1 MFRLSL
7 RARRSPLNT
16 LQSLLAAASPML
28 LLLTGLIPAA
38 WANRHVHQMRMFAL
52 GITSLALTLASATA
66 GLLAWRGPIDSVLVS
81 VAWPYKLSAGVYI
94 DSLSVVML
102 LLISFIGLIIVRYSI
117 SYLDRE
123 ATQGQFLKWMLFSL
137 GAVQLLVV
145 SRDLVMLT
153 AAWMLTSSGL
163 HRLLTHY
170 PDRTWAIWAA
180 RKKFLIS
187 RLGDLFLLAALWLTY
202 YCFGTTEYAE
212 IFAATQKLHES
223 SAGGDFWI
231 SAIGSLYV
239 LGAMT
244 KSAQF
249 PFHSWLPDTMETPTP
264 VSALMHAGIINAGG
278 FLVLRLS
285 PLISLSHL
293 ALDFLALIGAFTALF
308 GGLVMLTQTSVK
320 RQLAYSTIAQMG
332 FMMLQCGLGAFSAAL
347 LHIVAH
353 SLYKAHAFLSCG
365 SVLDAAAGR
374 KTDAGRI
381 DPSRRIPLML
391 PAAIMLAIA
400 ICSTTVWIFGVNL
413 TAKPGAIILSLILT
427 IALTQ
432 LVWSA
437 LSVGSMRLAMWGIL
451 AAALV
456 SVGYYGAYLVADQI
470 LRHSVSHQT
479 INPSLLDSLVILIVA
494 LGFIGIFLLQAAAAS
509 GWSGPLFRSLY
520 VHALNGFYIDVA
532 ARRVT
537 ARVYGQ
543 RGPVQ

>member
-1 MFRLSL
+1 VNSV
-7 RARRSPLNT
+7 
-16 LQSLLAAASPML
+16 QSLLAAASPL
-28 LLLTGLIPAA
+28 LLLLSGLIPAVM
-38 WANRHVHQMRMFAL
+38 ANRHVHQMRILAL
-52 GITSLALTLASATA
+52 CTTSMALTLAIATV
-66 GLLAWRGPIDSVLVS
+66 GLLAWHGPIDVVLVR
-81 VAWPYKLSAGVYI
+81 VKWPLKLSAGVYV

-123 ATQGQFLKWMLFSL
+123 ATQGQFLKWMLFTL

-187 RLGDLFLLAALWLTY
+187 RLGDLLILAALSLTY
-202 YCFGTTEYAE
+202 YRFGTTEYAE
-212 IFAATQKLHES
+212 IFAVTQKLQES
-223 SAGGDFWI
+223 GAGGDFWI

-320 RQLAYSTIAQMG
+320 RQLAYSTMAQMG

-374 KTDAGRI
+374 RTDAGRI

-400 ICSTTVWIFGVNL
+400 ICATTVWIFGVDL
-413 TAKPGAIILSLILT
+413 AAKPGAMILSLILS

-437 LSVGSMRLAMWGIL
+437 LSVGSMRLAVWGIL
-451 AAALV
+451 AAVLV

-470 LRHSVSHQT
+470 LLHSVSHQT
-479 INPSLLDSLVILIVA
+479 ITPSLLDSLVILIVA

-509 GWSGPLFRSLY
+509 GWSRPLFRSFY
-520 VHALNGFYIDVA
+520 VHALNGFYLDVP

>member
-1 MFRLSL
+1 V
-7 RARRSPLNT
+7 NIV
-16 LQSLLAAASPML
+16 QSLLAAAPPTL
-28 LLLTGLIPAA
+28 LLLAGLIPST
-38 WANRHVHQMRMFAL
+38 WANRHVNLMRTLGL
-52 GITSLALTLASATA
+52 GITSLALAFAIATA
-66 GLLAWRGPIDSVLVS
+66 SLLAWHGPSD
-81 VAWPYKLSAGVYI
+81 VALIRLTWPLQLSFGVYI
-94 DSLSVVML
+94 DSLSAVML
-102 LLISFIGLIIVRYSI
+102 LLISFIGVIITRYSI

-123 ATQGQFLKWMLFSL
+123 ATQGQFLRWMLFSL

-153 AAWMLTSSGL
+153 SAWMLTSAGL
-163 HRLLTHY
+163 HRLLNHY
-170 PDRTWAIWAA
+170 PDRTWAVWAA

-187 RLGDLFLLAALWLTY
+187 RLGDLMLLAALWLTY
-202 YCFGTTEYAE
+202 YCFGTTQYAE
-212 IFAATQKLHES
+212 IFAAAQKLHES

-320 RQLAYSTIAQMG
+320 RQLAYSTMAQMG

-365 SVLDAAAGR
+365 SVLDAAAR
-374 KTDAGRI
+374 TKTDGGRL

-400 ICSTTVWIFGVNL
+400 ICSTTVWIFGVDL
-413 TAKPGAIILSLILT
+413 ASKPGAIILSLILS

-432 LVWSA
+432 LIWSA
-437 LSVGSMRLAMWGIL
+437 LSIGSTRLAVWGIL

-470 LRHSVSHQT
+470 LLHSVSHQT
-479 INPSLLDSLVILIVA
+479 ITPSLLDSLVILIVA
-494 LGFIGIFLLQAAAAS
+494 LGFIGIFLLQAAAVS
-509 GWSGPLFRSLY
+509 GWSHPLFRSLY
-520 VHALNGFYIDVA
+520 VHALNGFYLDVP
-532 ARRVT
+532 ARRIT
-537 ARVYGQ
+537 ARIYGYSS
-543 RGPVQ
+543 PVQ